1 MIVLSCKDIQKTY
14 GIKKVLENITF
25 TVEDGEKIGIVGLN
39 GSGKSTLFNILSGET
54 SKDIGDIYI
63 QKGLRIGYLKQN
75 ININSNKTL
84 FDECSSVF
92 EDLIQTEKKLRMME
106 EEISN
111 NSQNKE
117 SNYLHKLMEEYSSI
131 NL

>member
-1 MIVLSCKDIQKTY
+1 MVPVNL
-14 GIKKVLENITF
+14 
-25 TVEDGEKIGIVGLN
+25 
-39 GSGKSTLFNILSGET
+39 LFNILSGET

-92 EDLIQTEKKLRMME
+92 EDLIQTEK
-106 EEISN
+106 N
-111 NSQNKE
+111 
-117 SNYLHKLMEEYSSI
+117 
-131 NL
+131 